1 MKLIKNVKFSK
12 EETDMIDHVLEM
24 LDDYMKADIDEV
36 YDDVKELAYSAKIS
50 LLNFYDSI
58 N

>member
-1 MKLIKNVKFSK
+1 MKTIKNVKFSK
-12 EETDMIDHVLEM
+12 EETDMIDRVLEL
-24 LDDYMKADIDEV
+24 LDDYMKADIDEA

>member
-1 MKLIKNVKFSK
+1 MKIIKNVKFSK
-12 EETDMIDHVLEM
+12 EETDLIDHVLEL

-36 YDDVKELAYSAKIS
+36 YDDVKELAHTAKIS
-50 LLNFYDSI
+50 LLDFYDSI

>member
-1 MKLIKNVKFSK
+1 MKIIKNVKFSK
-12 EETDMIDHVLEM
+12 EEENMIDRVLEL
-24 LDDYMKADIDEV
+24 LDNYMKADIDEV

-58 N
+58 D